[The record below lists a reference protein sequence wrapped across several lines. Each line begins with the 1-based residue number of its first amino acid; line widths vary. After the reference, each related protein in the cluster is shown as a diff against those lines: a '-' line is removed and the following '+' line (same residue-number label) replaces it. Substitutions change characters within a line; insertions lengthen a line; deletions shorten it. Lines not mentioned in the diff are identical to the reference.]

1 MVHLDGMA
9 TLEKESLREVTA
21 IKRQIS
27 KSLRFRLKQRG
38 VTVAS
43 LARDTGTSRTAIRRV
58 LDERNTAITLHT
70 IVRTA
75 RGLGYRLRLSME
87 PTVER
92 MERVPAPKEAE
103 ALMAALGHALDRVP
117 VRR

>member
-1 MVHLDGMA
+1 MVS
-9 TLEKESLREVTA
+9 LEKESRRDVAA

-27 KSLRFRLKQRG
+27 KGLRFRLKQSG

-75 RGLGYRLRLSME
+75 KVLGYRLHLSLE
-87 PTVER
+87 PSIDRVETITT
-92 MERVPAPKEAE
+92 PKAAE
-103 ALMAALGHALDRVP
+103 PLLAALGRSLDRSQSTRC
-117 VRR
+117 RRP

>member
-1 MVHLDGMA
+1 MA
-9 TLEKESLREVTA
+9 TLEKESRRDVAA

-75 RGLGYRLRLSME
+75 KGLGYRLQLSLESSIDRIE
-87 PTVER
+87 PVET
-92 MERVPAPKEAE
+92 PKAAE
-103 ALMAALGHALDRVP
+103 PLLAALGRSLDRLP
-117 VRR
+117 ERR